1 MWGKRFLSVVV
12 GAVVLV
18 PGLGSVSSGAE
29 RLPAEVPSPPGQV
42 VVVTINAKQVKVLG
56 LTTFRRLYNL
66 TLTLRKRP
74 PAFDGGRAEA
84 VSTPDVIVIQ
94 EMTFSNLEIF
104 QKMLSQRSRIDYEI
118 AWHEGSRTKF
128 LYDPAGVTPGGEP
141 VEWTDPCVPGPEG
154 ARTYQFARFLEQPTG
169 LPVTIAGVHILP
181 HYRDPSVEDM
191 NCRLLNVEE
200 IRNQLAQE
208 TGAVVVAGDF
218 NRNAVVMQREC
229 DTDERSEPRDWWTL
243 MTSERDDAEPFVDAA
258 RTWHRAHRSAMK
270 DQWTYGHRHA
280 TTNCDGS
287 MRPRRSRIDYLF
299 VTGALVAE
307 ASADHPG
314 WAGEVVIPSTRDTP
328 TIASCVVASC
338 WVAPRARLPPGHRL
352 PRPVWWSSRGLR
364 WTRRPVTSCIAVCPA
379 SPMHNWRASTERRP
393 PTPTVQP
400 PMRRT
405 IATHWPPWVRM
416 ALRDWSPARGGPG
429 PTLEARAS
437 NASSLVRVREG
448 FQDAPRSSCGS
459 TSHSLRTRCRT
470 PLSSSFRRR
479 GGRRVVTGPSGAG
492 FGSSLPGRSSSTPGF
507 GFGTVGRSS
516 SRFER
521 SETASGTGARH
532 SDRASPPRLR
542 HHV

>member
-314 WAGEVVIPSTRDTP
+314 WAGEEPGSRHPVNKRYSDHRFVRGRFVLGGPTRPSSPGASPAKAGVVELAWSPVDQAAGYVLYRGLPGKPYAQLARLDGATTTYTDGATAHAQNYRYALAPVGADGAQGLESRPRWARADARGPRVKRVIPRP
-328 TIASCVVASC
+328 G
-338 WVAPRARLPPGHRL
+338 ARG
-352 PRPVWWSSRGLR
+352 VS
-364 WTRRPVTSCIAVCPA
+364 
-379 SPMHNWRASTERRP
+379 
-393 PTPTVQP
+393 
-400 PMRRT
+400 RRT
-405 IATHWPPWVRM
+405 SIVVRFNEPFAEDAVSDSTIELVQKARWKKGRNRTIGGRVRIVSARAIEFDPRFRLRDGRTFIVKVR
-416 ALRDWSPARGGPG
+416 ALRDRLGNRG
-429 PTLEARAS
+429 
-437 NASSLVRVREG
+437 
-448 FQDAPRSSCGS
+448 
-459 TSHSLRTRCRT
+459 
-470 PLSSSFRRR
+470 SSFR
-479 GGRRVVTGPSGAG
+479 
-492 FGSSLPGRSSSTPGF
+492 
-507 GFGTVGRSS
+507 
-516 SRFER
+516 SRF
-521 SETASGTGARH
+521 ST
-532 SDRASPPRLR
+532 
-542 HHV
+542 